1 MYPNHKLPP
10 GVASAEKGD
19 TLIAMME
26 FQKIERHTPLT
37 RSYYAYVI
45 ARERGEFNKALALC
59 RESVREDPHN
69 TAHYLNLG
77 RVFLAA
83 GRRDQAIKA
92 FRQGLKF
99 GRDAKIQ
106 RHLDQLGARKPEV
119 FPTLSRS
126 NPLNKYFGIFFSRFG
141 LR

>member
-1 MYPNHKLPP
+1 MYPKHSLPP

-26 FQKIERHTPLT
+26 FEKIERHTPLT

-59 RESVREDPHN
+59 RESVSEDPQN
-69 TAHYLNLG
+69 ITHYLNLG

-83 GRRDQAIKA
+83 GRRDQAIRA
-92 FRQGLKF
+92 FRQGLKY
-99 GRDAKIQ
+99 GRDTKIQ
-106 RHLDQLGARKPEV
+106 RHLDQLGARKPEI
-119 FPTLSRS
+119 FPTLSRN
-126 NPLNKYFGIFFSRFG
+126 NPLNKYFGLLFARVG

>member
-1 MYPNHKLPP
+1 MYNQNNLPP
-10 GVASAEKGD
+10 GVSSAEKGD

-26 FQKIERHTPLT
+26 FEKIERHTPLT

-59 RESVREDPHN
+59 RESIREDPQN
-69 TAHYLNLG
+69 TTHYLNFG

-83 GRRDQAIKA
+83 GRRDQAIRA
-92 FRQGLKF
+92 FRKGLKF
-99 GRDAKIQ
+99 GHDTKIQ
-106 RHLDQLGARKPEV
+106 HHLDQLGARKPEP
-119 FPTLSRS
+119 FPALSR
-126 NPLNKYFGIFFSRFG
+126 NNLINKYFGLLLSRVG

>member
-1 MYPNHKLPP
+1 MYNQNNLPP

-26 FQKIERHTPLT
+26 FEKIERHTPLT

-45 ARERGEFNKALALC
+45 ARERGEFNQAMALC
-59 RESVREDPHN
+59 RESMREDPQN
-69 TAHYLNLG
+69 TTHYLNLG

-83 GRRDQAIKA
+83 GRRDQAIRT
-92 FRQGLKF
+92 FRKGLKF
-99 GRDAKIQ
+99 GRDVKIQ
-106 RHLDQLGARKPEV
+106 RHLDQLGARKQEL
-119 FPTLSRS
+119 FPSLKRN
-126 NPLNKYFGIFFSRFG
+126 NPLNKYLGLFFTRVG